1 MDGFALVT
9 TSEHL
14 RSSTRPLA
22 LVTGAAGGIGVP
34 LVSRLVAAGYHVL
47 ALSRSGGEE
56 QPFVTPIPCDL
67 TKPEQIE
74 QVVAQIAALSRPV
87 QVLVHSAG
95 VIVPQRMGGGDT
107 AAVSCQLAV
116 NLEAP
121 ILLTMKL
128 LPHIPSGG
136 HVVFIN
142 SMAALVPLEGSSIY
156 TASKFGLRGFALSL
170 AQDVRK
176 RGIHVSSVFPGAVD
190 TPMLKREIDNG
201 GSPLNFVTAPATADG
216 IAAIVMGLLRR
227 PRAEVFC
234 PSSDGILAQLML
246 MMPRVWRL
254 ILPILLKKGRKGL
267 RKYLDGQ
274 GRC

>member
-1 MDGFALVT
+1 MT
-9 TSEHL
+9 ISEHL
-14 RSSTRPLA
+14 RSSNRPLA

-34 LVSRLVAAGYHVL
+34 LVHRLVAAGYHVL
-47 ALSRSGGEE
+47 ALSRNGGEAA
-56 QPFVTPIPCDL
+56 QPFVTPVACDL
-67 TKPEQIE
+67 TQPDQIE
-74 QVVAQIAALSRPV
+74 RVGAQIAELSRPV
-87 QVLVHSAG
+87 QVLVHCAG
-95 VIVPQRMGGGDT
+95 VIVPQRMGGVDT
-107 AAVSCQLAV
+107 TAVASQLAV

-121 ILLTMKL
+121 ILLTMRL

-136 HVVFIN
+136 HIVFIN

-170 AQDVRK
+170 AQDVQK

-190 TPMLKREIDNG
+190 TPMLRREIDNG
-201 GSPLNFVTAPATADG
+201 GSLLNFVTAPAAADG

-227 PRAEVFC
+227 PRTEVFY

-246 MMPRVWRL
+246 MMPRVWRM

-274 GRC
+274 DRR